1 MLLKNQVIMVCFN
14 SLSKPFSSYSVLP
27 KPQARKLFMCYELV
41 HWCLRLLSDTHV
53 DRFGSEPPKASVE
66 SKKTRGG
73 DDVIK
78 TEKDNTRKR
87 KAATAKAAIADDGD
101 EGEDDEE
108 DEGHS
113 KKVNPKSINNLVC
126 WR

>member
-1 MLLKNQVIMVCFN
+1 MVCFD
-14 SLSKPFSSYSVLP
+14 SLSKPFSAYSVLP

-53 DRFGSEPPKASVE
+53 DRFGSEPPKASVA

-73 DDVIK
+73 DDVVK
-78 TEKDNTRKR
+78 TEKDKTRKR
-87 KAATAKAAIADDGD
+87 KAATADDGD
-101 EGEDDEE
+101 EGEDEEE

-113 KKVNPKSINNLVC
+113 KKVNPKSINHLVC